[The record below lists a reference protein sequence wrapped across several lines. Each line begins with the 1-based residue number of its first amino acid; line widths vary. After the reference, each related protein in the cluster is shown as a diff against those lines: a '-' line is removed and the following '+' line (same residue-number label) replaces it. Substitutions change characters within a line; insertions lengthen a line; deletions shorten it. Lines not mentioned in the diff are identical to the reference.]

1 MKRCGGF
8 ARQHRFPFRGFR
20 ENGLPGERYLPGL
33 RRRMLRLDNLTF
45 FLKPVPPFRLD
56 LSVWVLRRRPE
67 NAIDRWD
74 GQTYQRVLV
83 MGDKLLMVA
92 VQQAGSV
99 ETPRLRITAS
109 GREVPSNTKTW
120 LAKALGRLLGTQTD
134 LSPFYRLAG
143 LDRKLWPLA
152 KRFKGAK
159 PPRFATVYEA
169 LINGIACQQLSLS
182 VGIQMLN
189 RLAEAF
195 GLAITVNGVPAYAFP
210 RPQDLARLK
219 PEDFR
224 TLGLNRQKARA
235 IIELSIAMV
244 KGRLNLESLEGL
256 NDEQVVERL
265 CELRGVG
272 RWTAEY
278 VLLRGLGRLHIFPG
292 DDVGARNR
300 LQRWLRLRKPL
311 DYQGVRRV
319 LTPWHPYAGLIYFHL
334 LMNGLDEKGYL
345 T

>member
-1 MKRCGGF
+1 MF
-8 ARQHRFPFRGFR
+8 
-20 ENGLPGERYLPGL
+20 
-33 RRRMLRLDNLTF
+33 RLDDLTF
-45 FLKPVPPFRLD
+45 FLKPLPPFRLD

-74 GQTYQRVLV
+74 GQTYQRVHV

-92 VQQAGSV
+92 VQQAGSAD
-99 ETPRLRITAS
+99 TPRLRITAS
-109 GREVPSNTKTW
+109 GREVPPNTRTW
-120 LAKALGRLLGTQTD
+120 LAKALRRLMGTQID
-134 LSPFYRLAG
+134 LAPFYRLAG
-143 LDRKLWPLA
+143 LDKKLWPLT
-152 KRFKGAK
+152 KRFEGVK
-159 PPRFATVYEA
+159 PPRFATVFEA

-182 VGIQMLN
+182 VGIRLLN

-195 GLAITVNGVPAYAFP
+195 GLVTFVNGVPAYAFP

-219 PEDFR
+219 PGDFR
-224 TLGLNRQKARA
+224 KLGLNRQKARA
-235 IIELSIAMV
+235 IIELSIAVV
-244 KGRLNLESLEGL
+244 KDRLNLESLEGL

-292 DDVGARNR
+292 DDVGARNQ

-311 DYQGVRRV
+311 DYQGVHRV
-319 LTPWHPYAGLIYFHL
+319 LAPWHPFGGLIYFHL
-334 LMNGLDEKGYL
+334 LMSGLDDKGYL
-345 T
+345 K

>member
-1 MKRCGGF
+1 
-8 ARQHRFPFRGFR
+8 
-20 ENGLPGERYLPGL
+20 LPGERYLPGL
-33 RRRMLRLDNLTF
+33 RTRVFRLDDLTF
-45 FLKPVPPFRLD
+45 FLKPLPPFRLD

-74 GQTYQRVLV
+74 GQTYQRVHV

-92 VQQAGSV
+92 VQQAGSAD
-99 ETPRLRITAS
+99 TPRLRITAS
-109 GREVPSNTKTW
+109 GREVPPNTRTW
-120 LAKALGRLLGTQTD
+120 LAKALRRLMGTQID
-134 LSPFYRLAG
+134 LAPFYRLAG
-143 LDRKLWPLA
+143 LDKKLWPLT
-152 KRFKGAK
+152 KRFEGVK
-159 PPRFATVYEA
+159 PPRFATVFEA

-182 VGIQMLN
+182 VGIRLLN

-195 GLAITVNGVPAYAFP
+195 GLVTFVNGVPAYAFP

-219 PEDFR
+219 PGDFR
-224 TLGLNRQKARA
+224 KLGLNRQKARA
-235 IIELSIAMV
+235 IIELSIAVV
-244 KGRLNLESLEGL
+244 KDRLNLESLEGL

-292 DDVGARNR
+292 DDVGARNQ

-311 DYQGVRRV
+311 DYQGVHRV
-319 LTPWHPYAGLIYFHL
+319 LAPWHPFGGLIYFHL
-334 LMNGLDEKGYL
+334 LMSGLDDKGYL
-345 T
+345 K